1 MLHLESVNVKG
12 EGVGEFM
19 NVGGGE
25 NPSGEDW
32 A

>member
-12 EGVGEFM
+12 EGGEFM
-19 NVGGGE
+19 DVGGGE

>member
-12 EGVGEFM
+12 EEVGEFM
-19 NVGGGE
+19 DVGGGE
-25 NPSGEDW
+25 NPSGEDR